1 MKITPSAKSA
11 ALTLLGVL
19 VCSHSA
25 YSALVLDWQATGNNS
40 NFTGSPATASIVFS
54 SITTNSATKTTDGI
68 GGFGTAFTIADF
80 GGTGSLG
87 IDFTAGNAFVFST
100 WSFSSIAGT
109 GAGATVLS
117 SNNTNGLGVHTD
129 ADGTT
134 VNAMRGIN
142 ATELLQ
148 FSIDTTGFND
158 GGNQLQVRVTVE
170 TGDITLFKQTG
181 ANTGASLGA
190 IVANTTSAWFDV
202 DGLQTFALAK
212 GTGNNNTQSRLATLE
227 FQVIPEPSSL
237 ALIGAGLALSLLR
250 RRRA

>member
-1 MKITPSAKSA
+1 
-11 ALTLLGVL
+11 
-19 VCSHSA
+19 
-25 YSALVLDWQATGNNS
+25 VLDWQATGNNS

-68 GGFGTAFTIADF
+68 GGSGTAFTIADF

-129 ADGTT
+129 ADGTIL
-134 VNAMRGIN
+134 NAVRGIN
-142 ATELLQ
+142 GTELLQ
-148 FSIDTTGFND
+148 FFIDTTGFNN
-158 GGNQLQVRVTVE
+158 GGNQLQFRVTVE
-170 TGDITLFKQTG
+170 TGDITLFEQTG

-190 IVANTTSAWFDV
+190 VSANTTSAWFDV

-212 GTGNNNTQSRLATLE
+212 GTGNNSTQSRFATLE
-227 FQVIPEPSSL
+227 FQVVPEPSSF
-237 ALIGAGLALSLLR
+237 ALLGLGAGALAMR